1 MNLAV
6 SSSEPSSSATV
17 LRTLLVSDLVDSTQ
31 WVSRLG
37 DQLAADLIR
46 QHDRLV
52 RNLLRVHG
60 GQEIDKTDGML
71 SLFDRPIHAI
81 GFALEYQRALRE
93 FSAKLP
99 LKVQARIGIHVGE
112 VRTWINDADDIAHGA
127 KPMEVEGLAK
137 PVAARLMSLAQPE
150 QILLSSVAYTLAH
163 RAEGELGASLARL
176 EWMQHGRFKLKGVD
190 EPIAVFEVGE
200 PGLAPL
206 KSPAWSGKAH
216 RETPLWRRPSM
227 LALEGLVLAV
237 LIGFPTWQW
246 LQPKAAIAFAER
258 DWIVL
263 GDVRNLTGDVRFDDG
278 LQEAF
283 RLSME
288 QSNHVNV
295 LSDLRLA
302 QALTLMQRDPDR
314 THVDREVGA
323 ELAQRLGARALLLP
337 TIAEVGGKLRLT
349 AEVIDPGT
357 QATVYAESVD
367 GGQASDVLPAVDQLN
382 ERLRDRLGEATASI
396 QNSDLPLAQVATD
409 NLDALRAF
417 TLSREAIR
425 SGDFEREHQLLLHA
439 LGLDPHFARARLELA
454 MSFRDA
460 SMRAEMAAELARLD
474 ADQDRLTPR
483 EKLYLDA
490 VRANLQGGTPD
501 GLKRWRLLAEMY
513 PDFYRGVNSYGY
525 FAWFQG
531 ADWTEARKALE
542 IGASDKNPYR
552 GTAVYLLGVMYLA
565 EQRYADAISQFQ
577 TAVALGSGF
586 QREFYARAYAAQRQW
601 PKAWQVFAEAPPTND
616 AEISWEHQ
624 HAEALMHIDAGD
636 WQRGLAL
643 LDGVREA
650 SRSGSLRLARAWASA
665 RLATGSLLWD
675 ADTLRQELQQFWR
688 EEQAVPAKSDDPEHH
703 LDRIRRLHLLAWLA
717 WQHGEAELAA
727 AAESLA
733 APLMPAALPHELQ
746 QRVLLTQAAR
756 ALHQHDPVQAR
767 DLLLPLLDG
776 RELYA
781 VHASLLES
789 YRHLGDRTAAL
800 READWLS
807 AHRGRAYAEAQGDY
821 VLMGYN
827 VVRSQ
832 LAGLDAAELAT
843 AEQRAARLSQFR
855 SDWPDNAQ
863 QWPQSTQERLALLSV
878 ATPTP

>member
-1 MNLAV
+1 MNVAV
-6 SSSEPSSSATV
+6 SPSEPSNSATV

-190 EPIAVFEVGE
+190 EAIAVFEVGE

-206 KSPAWSGKAH
+206 KTPAWSGKAH
-216 RETPLWRRPSM
+216 RETPLWRRPGM
-227 LALEGLVLAV
+227 LALEVLILAV

-246 LQPKAAIAFAER
+246 LQPKPAIAFAER

-263 GDVRNLTGDVRFDDG
+263 GDVRNLTGDVRFDEG

-302 QALTLMQRDPDR
+302 QALELMQRDPDETR
-314 THVDREVGA
+314 VDREVGA

-367 GGQASDVLPAVDQLN
+367 GGQASEVLPAVDQLN
-382 ERLRDRLGEATASI
+382 QRLRDRLGEATASI

-417 TLSREAIR
+417 TLSQETSRK
-425 SGDFEREHQLLLHA
+425 GDYERKRQLLQHA
-439 LGLDPHFARARLELA
+439 LSLDPHFGRARLELA
-454 MSFRDA
+454 MAYRDA
-460 SMRAEMAAELARLD
+460 AMRADMAAELALLD
-474 ADQDRLTPR
+474 ADLDRLTPR

-490 VRANLQGGTPD
+490 VRANLQGGTPE

-513 PDFYRGVNSYGY
+513 PDFYRGVNSYAY
-525 FAWFQG
+525 FGWFQG
-531 ADWTEARKALE
+531 MEWAAARAALE
-542 IGASDKNPYR
+542 IGASDKNPFR
-552 GTAVYLLGVMYLA
+552 GNAVYLLGVMYLA
-565 EQRYADAISQFQ
+565 EQRYTEAISQFQ
-577 TAVALGSGF
+577 TAIALGSGF
-586 QREFYARAYAAQRQW
+586 QREFYARAFAAQRQW
-601 PKAWQVFAEAPPTND
+601 PKAWQVFAEAPPTDD
-616 AEISWEHQ
+616 AKTQWEHQ
-624 HAEALMHIDAGD
+624 HAEALMHIDTGD

-665 RLATGSLLWD
+665 RLATGSLLWED
-675 ADTLRQELQQFWR
+675 DTLRQELQQFWR
-688 EEQAVPAKSDDPEHH
+688 EEQAVPANSDDPEHH

-727 AAESLA
+727 AAESVA

-776 RELYA
+776 RELCA
-781 VHASLLES
+781 VHAGLLAA
-789 YRHLGDRTAAL
+789 YRQINDVGAAQ

-807 AHRGRAYAEAQGDY
+807 EHRGRAYAEAQGDFT
-821 VLMGYN
+821 LMGYN

-832 LAGLDAAELAT
+832 LAGLDHIELSQG
-843 AEQRAARLSQFR
+843 AEQEGGLAGLT
-855 SDWPDNAQ
+855 SDWPVKDGL
-863 QWPQSTQERLALLSV
+863 WPSPVQVRIAAMRDSTEN
-878 ATPTP
+878 

>member
-1 MNLAV
+1 MNVAV
-6 SSSEPSSSATV
+6 SPSEPSNSATV

-190 EPIAVFEVGE
+190 EAIAVFEVGE

-206 KSPAWSGKAH
+206 KTPAWSGKAH
-216 RETPLWRRPSM
+216 RETPLWRRPGM
-227 LALEGLVLAV
+227 LALEVLILAV

-246 LQPKAAIAFAER
+246 LQPKPAIAFAER

-263 GDVRNLTGDVRFDDG
+263 GDVRNLTGDVRFDEG

-302 QALTLMQRDPDR
+302 QALELMQRDPDETR
-314 THVDREVGA
+314 VDREVGA

-367 GGQASDVLPAVDQLN
+367 GGQASEVLPAVDQLN
-382 ERLRDRLGEATASI
+382 QRLRDRLGEATASI
-396 QNSDLPLAQVATD
+396 QNSDLPLEQVATD
-409 NLDALRAF
+409 NLDALRAYA
-417 TLSREAIR
+417 LASQANV
-425 SGDFEREHQLLLHA
+425 SGDRAREMQLLQHA
-439 LGLDPHFARARLELA
+439 LSLDPKFASARLELA
-454 MSFRDA
+454 VNFREQEDRKAMALELDSIATNMDRLAPRQRLFYDA
-460 SMRAEMAAELARLD
+460 MRGSQNGTTPKELA
-474 ADQDRLTPR
+474 
-483 EKLYLDA
+483 
-490 VRANLQGGTPD
+490 
-501 GLKRWRLLAEMY
+501 RWRLLAEMY
-513 PDFYRGVNSYGY
+513 PDYYRGVNNYA
-525 FAWFQG
+525 FLAWVHEV
-531 ADWTEARKALE
+531 DWSAARRKLE
-542 IGASDKNPYR
+542 VGASDKNPFR
-552 GTAVYLLGVMYLA
+552 SSAVYLLGVMYLA
-565 EQRYADAISQFQ
+565 EQRYPEAISQFQ

-601 PKAWQVFAEAPPTND
+601 PKAWQVFVEAPPTDD
-616 AEISWEHQ
+616 AKTQWEHQ

-636 WQRGLAL
+636 WQRGLVL

-675 ADTLRQELQQFWR
+675 GDTLRQELQQFWR

-717 WQHGEAELAA
+717 WQHGEAELAV

-776 RELYA
+776 RELCA
-781 VHASLLES
+781 VHASLLDS
-789 YRHLGDRTAAL
+789 YRQLGDRTAAL

-843 AEQRAARLSQFR
+843 AEQRTSRLSQFR
-855 SDWPDNAQ
+855 SNWPAKAL
-863 QWPQSTQERLALLSV
+863 QWPQPMQDRLAALGV
-878 ATPTP
+878 AEPAP